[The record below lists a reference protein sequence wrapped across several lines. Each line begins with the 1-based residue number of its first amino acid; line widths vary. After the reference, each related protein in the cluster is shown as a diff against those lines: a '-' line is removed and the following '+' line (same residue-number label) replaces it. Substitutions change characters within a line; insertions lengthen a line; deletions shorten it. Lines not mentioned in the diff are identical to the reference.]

1 MSAVATIKPHL
12 AAVECP
18 EALRKLPGWL
28 TWRYEHHDGESK
40 ARKVPYYA
48 SGGRRHGVQGRAEDR
63 AQLTTFDAARAAA
76 ARRGFDGVGL
86 ALMPE
91 FGIVALDFDRCMV
104 DGGVHPD
111 VVTLVGGTYAEYS
124 PSGEGVRAFMRG
136 NLGNSKA
143 TRGEGFGFEVF
154 STKGF
159 VTFTGN
165 RLDVTDLLGAENVV
179 AEVSPAVRQACA
191 ARFGRRLA
199 EGDATPCF
207 DDLMLM
213 EPRVGLSSAQIAEAL
228 DVLDPDMPH
237 DEWLHVGMAL
247 HHETEGDGFAWWD
260 QWSAKG
266 SKYPGEEL
274 LQRRWDSFG
283 SVKGKL
289 VTARSLVKLARE
301 NGAHINAA
309 LATDAD
315 FDDVSAAAGASSV
328 PASKAPA
335 RFRVQPVAEFLQR
348 RRPSWIVKGLLPQ
361 AALGVVFGESG
372 SGKTFWLL
380 DLVGA
385 VVRGVEWRG
394 LRTRKCR
401 AVYVCAEG
409 VGGFRNRL
417 AAYCEHHGVPE
428 LDIGVIP
435 DAPNLLERTDVKD
448 LAVAIKAFGQVEVIV
463 VDTFAQVMPGA
474 NENSGEDVGRALAH
488 CRAIHKATGALVILV
503 HHSGKDASRGARGWS
518 GLRAA
523 ADVEIEI
530 SRADDKRCASVTKLK
545 DGEDGAAFGF
555 SLTTVAIG
563 EDEDGDTISSCVV
576 AQGEGGAPQRA
587 MPKGDKQRLV
597 LRVAEDLIALSGE
610 ITTSA
615 LIDNVVNQIPYDQ
628 AEGKRDTRRQH
639 VLRAIESL
647 VDTGRMS
654 TSGGLVSLQ

>member
-1 MSAVATIKPHL
+1 MNAVSTIKPHL

-18 EALRKLPGWL
+18 DALRKLPGWL
-28 TWRYEHHDGESK
+28 TWRYEHHDGEAK

-91 FGIVALDFDRCMV
+91 FGIVALDFDRCIAE
-104 DGGVHPD
+104 GGVHPD
-111 VVTLVGGTYAEYS
+111 VELLVSGTYAEYS

-136 NLGNSKA
+136 NLGNNKA
-143 TRGEGFGFEVF
+143 TRGQSYGFEVF

-179 AEVSPAVRQACA
+179 AEVSPAVREACA
-191 ARFGRRLA
+191 THFGRRPVA
-199 EGDATPCF
+199 DGAPDF
-207 DDLMLM
+207 DDLVLM
-213 EPRVGLSSAQIAEAL
+213 EPRMGLSANQIAEAL

-247 HHETEGDGFAWWD
+247 HHETEGEGFSAWNE
-260 QWSAKG
+260 WSAKG
-266 SKYPGEEL
+266 TKYPGEEL

-283 SVKGKL
+283 SVKGRL

-301 NGAHINAA
+301 NGAHINAQ
-309 LATDAD
+309 LATEAD
-315 FDDVSAAAGASSV
+315 FEDVSAPAEPGAK
-328 PASKAPA
+328 PEGKPPA
-335 RFRVQPVAEFLQR
+335 RFRVQPVSEFLLR
-348 RRPSWIVKGLLPQ
+348 KRPSWIVKGLLPR
-361 AALGVVFGESG
+361 ASLGVVFGESG

-385 VVRGVEWRG
+385 IVRGVEWRG
-394 LRTRKCR
+394 LHTRQGR
-401 AVYVCAEG
+401 AVYICAEG

-417 AAYCEHHGVPE
+417 AAYCEHHGVPN

-448 LAVAIKAFGQVEVIV
+448 LVVAIKAFGPVEVIV

-545 DGEDGAAFGF
+545 DGEDGAEFGF
-555 SLTTVAIG
+555 TLSTVTIG
-563 EDEDGDTISSCVV
+563 EDEEGDAITSCVV
-576 AQGEGGAPQRA
+576 AQGEGGARQRA

-597 LRVAEDLIALSGE
+597 LRVAEELIELTGE
-610 ITTSA
+610 VTTSA
-615 LIDNVVNQIPYDQ
+615 LIDNVVNQIPYDL

-647 VDTGRMS
+647 VESGRMS
-654 TSGGLVSLQ
+654 TAGGLVSLQ